1 MKLFINDTT
10 AFYKKKLYNRIS
22 ERADILVIYTGYQ
35 CEGRNADFSK
45 GCMNYPHIFLTGNKL
60 KKIYQIYHYIKHCD
74 YDELILGGWVNCFDW
89 AASFISPKRKNSV
102 TIESTIVESR
112 TKGPKAWLKRLFL
125 TRFTTAYVCGQAHA
139 ELTKALGFKG
149 RNVLT
154 KGVGLFNR
162 ISQPQYQPRSHVVN
176 FLFVG
181 RFIAEKNLNW
191 LIRQFNNRP
200 ELQLTLIGFGKLENE
215 LKLIAK
221 ENIHFIGAVD
231 NENLPEYYQRA
242 DVFILPSLSETW
254 GVVVEEALNNG
265 TPVMVSDRVGCAKDL
280 VNNDTG
286 VVFSLN
292 NKDFEEKL
300 MEIRD
305 LCRYNEMRFAISR
318 LDFEKMEQ
326 EQINCYLN

>member
-1 MKLFINDTT
+1 MSLLRGSDFLI
-10 AFYKKKLYNRIS
+10 AFLNR
-22 ERADILVIYTGYQ
+22 
-35 CEGRNADFSK
+35 N
-45 GCMNYPHIFLTGNKL
+45 
-60 KKIYQIYHYIKHCD
+60 
-74 YDELILGGWVNCFDW
+74 
-89 AASFISPKRKNSV
+89 
-102 TIESTIVESR
+102 
-112 TKGPKAWLKRLFL
+112 
-125 TRFTTAYVCGQAHA
+125 
-139 ELTKALGFKG
+139 
-149 RNVLT
+149 
-154 KGVGLFNR
+154 
-162 ISQPQYQPRSHVVN
+162 ISQEVMLLIF
-176 FLFVG
+176 FLSVDLL
-181 RFIAEKNLNW
+181 RKNLNW
-191 LIRQFNNRP
+191 LIRQFNNHP